1 MRPEAWV
8 AFLQAGAG
16 SRGMNTHFNW
26 DHVMV
31 DTSPLNRARTWDQAR
46 VGFQGEH
53 WVVLGAGLLLMTAA
67 GRSRSLLKRTA
78 GRALA
83 TALIGRAASGR
94 DGVAGVL
101 GRLTSRG
108 AGEGNRTLV

>member
-1 MRPEAWV
+1 M
-8 AFLQAGAG
+8 F
-16 SRGMNTHFNW
+16 
-26 DHVMV
+26 
-31 DTSPLNRARTWDQAR
+31 DTSPLNRARTWDEAR
-46 VGFQGEH
+46 PSFPGEH
-53 WVVLGAGLLLMTAA
+53 WIVLGAGLLLMMAA

-94 DGVAGVL
+94 DGVTGVL
-101 GRLTSRG
+101 GKLVSGG